1 MTEIRVRDMDEG
13 IMAILR
19 ARSERE
25 GRSLASIVRE
35 VLTAEAMRP
44 RRELVSRVAAWH
56 EELTKKHGKLPDSTP
71 GIRADRDQR
80 G

>member
-1 MTEIRVRDMDEG
+1 MTEIRVRNMDEG
-13 IMAILR
+13 TIAILR

-25 GRSLASIVRE
+25 GRSLSSMIRE

-44 RRELVSRVAAWH
+44 RREMLSRVTAWH
-56 EELTKKHGKLPDSTP
+56 DEMAKKHGKLPDSTAE
-71 GIRADRDQR
+71 IRAERDQH